1 MRASPREELP
11 LDFAKVL
18 AEIARFLD
26 AEHAR
31 YGLAGAFA
39 LHAHGLQRATSDLD
53 LVVEARAQPA
63 LLAFLE
69 SLGYER
75 LHASEGFSNHLHP
88 DPAWG
93 RIDFIYLDDR
103 TADLIFARAVTT
115 RVLPGVEMLT
125 PSPEHIAAMKVHA
138 MKSDPAR
145 TLKEMADIQ
154 FLLQLPGVD
163 EAEIR
168 GYFEKAG
175 IPERFDEIKAL
186 ANDR

>member
-1 MRASPREELP
+1 

-26 AEHAR
+26 AEHVR

-39 LHAHGLQRATSDLD
+39 LQAHGLQRATSDLD
-53 LVVEARAQPA
+53 LVVELRAQPA
-63 LLAFLE
+63 VLAFLE

-75 LHASEGFSNHLHP
+75 LHVSEGYSNHLHP

-93 RIDFIYLDDR
+93 RIDFIYLDGR
-103 TADLIFARAVTT
+103 TADLLFARAVPT
-115 RVLPGVEMLT
+115 RILAGVEMLA
-125 PSPEHIAAMKVHA
+125 PSPEHIAAMKVQA
-138 MKSDPAR
+138 MKSDPTR

-154 FLLQLPGVD
+154 FLLGLPEVD

-168 GYFEKAG
+168 RYFDKAG
-175 IPERFDEIKAL
+175 LSERFDEIKAL
-186 ANDR
+186 ANDLDPNDGR